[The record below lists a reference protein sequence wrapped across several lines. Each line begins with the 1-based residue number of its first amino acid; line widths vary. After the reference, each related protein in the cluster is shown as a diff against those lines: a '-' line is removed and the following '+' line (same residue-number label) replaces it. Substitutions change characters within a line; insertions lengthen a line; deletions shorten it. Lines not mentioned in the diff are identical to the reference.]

1 MAKDL
6 TTSTIDRQN
15 VLNNPEAVSNIQT
28 YLGITG
34 LLFENEYRFTTSQVA
49 NFYDVDIKTIK
60 RYIEANRQELEHNGY
75 EVLIGKRLKD
85 FKEQF
90 GYLIYEDIEDDSQRD
105 IDVPLLKKETSK
117 QKLDRLKNLSVFNFR
132 AFLNLGMLLSESE
145 NAKRLRSSILD
156 IVFDTINKK
165 LGNSTKYI
173 NQRDEEYLVA
183 LSREPVYRKEFTT
196 ALNLYLEMGNYK
208 YAVYTDAIYK
218 AIFKENAKEYK
229 TLLKLE
235 DHDNPRDTMYAEI
248 LKLIASFE
256 IGIAD
261 TMKNSY
267 EELGRK
273 LKPDELN
280 TLIDKFANQRMWMP
294 QLEDARTKMASR
306 DYGLRDIVH
315 DNLLPSI
322 KAMTGDD
329 YKRFLGENSKAL
341 IDRITEDPILLDVF
355 KRLKDK

>member
-15 VLNNPEAVSNIQT
+15 ILNNPEALNNIQT

-49 NFYDVDIKTIK
+49 NFYAVDTKTIK
-60 RYIEANRQELEHNGY
+60 RYLEANRQELEHNGY
-75 EVLIGKRLKD
+75 EVLAGKRLKD

-90 GYLIYEDIEDDSQRD
+90 GYLIYEDIEDDPQRD
-105 IDVPLLKKETSK
+105 IDVPMSKKETSK
-117 QKLDRLKNLSVFNFR
+117 QKLARLKNLAIFNFR

-145 NAKRLRSSILD
+145 NAKKLRSSILD

-173 NQRDEEYLVA
+173 NQRDEDFLIAV
-183 LSREPVYRKEFTT
+183 SREPIYRKEFTN

-229 TLLKLE
+229 ALLKLE

-256 IGIAD
+256 IGLAD
-261 TMKNSY
+261 AMKDKS
-267 EELGRK
+267 EELEQK
-273 LKPDELN
+273 LQPSELN
-280 TLIDKFANQRMWMP
+280 TLIEKFASQRMWQP

-306 DYGLRDIVH
+306 DYGLRDIIH
-315 DNLLPSI
+315 DNLISSI
-322 KAMTGDD
+322 KAMTNDD
-329 YKRFLGENSKAL
+329 YNRFLGENSKSL
-341 IDRITEDPILLDVF
+341 IDRISEDPQLIDVF